1 MSCPDSCASRGI
13 SNWNTFELKHTG
25 KLVERPECAFL
36 NSAKTGFLRHNG
48 HRSLHESQASMHC
61 LQKLCPHAK
70 VSILFMESIQIVH
83 CTVVGFAGFFEDHTD
98 VERVLVVEAI
108 VCVLCCL
115 TYTTLILK
123 NHFYKIEFLYGNIND
138 KII

>member
-13 SNWNTFELKHTG
+13 SNRNTFELKHTG

-48 HRSLHESQASMHC
+48 HRSLDESQVSMHC

-70 VSILFMESIQIVH
+70 VSILVMESIQIVH
-83 CTVVGFAGFFEDHTD
+83 CSVVGFVGFFEDQTD
-98 VERVLVVEAI
+98 VERVLIVEAI

-115 TYTTLILK
+115 ILNDFAVK
-123 NHFYKIEFLYGNIND
+123 KSFLQNTIF
-138 KII
+138 IL